1 MMWPQ
6 RILSSALS
14 RRAKLVF
21 ESPARIRCFYIST
34 PSDTSSAPALTKLNR
49 READMLADIDYS
61 NLPKFPQK
69 LAENLSRF
77 EGEPDS
83 LLKNSCGKL
92 RKRRK
97 GHQEI

>member
-1 MMWPQ
+1 VTM
-6 RILSSALS
+6 R
-14 RRAKLVF
+14 
-21 ESPARIRCFYIST
+21 SPS
-34 PSDTSSAPALTKLNR
+34 LTKLHR